1 VNNDYKTNAMDLIQ
15 WLAVNNINLMVCE
28 INEPILKDSGAGGF
42 TSYYTIINKESSDKW
57 SSYYQL
63 KSWEQV
69 YCYLQGYLQCSHES
83 IGFDKK

>member
-1 VNNDYKTNAMDLIQ
+1 MNNDYKTNAMELIQ

-28 INEPILKDSGAGGF
+28 IHEPIIADSGARIF
-42 TSYYTIINKESSDKW
+42 TSYYTIINNDSSDKW

>member
-1 VNNDYKTNAMDLIQ
+1 MNNDYRTKAMELIH
-15 WLAVNNINLMVCE
+15 WLGCNQINLMVCE
-28 INEPILKDSGAGGF
+28 INEPILTNSDLGIF

-83 IGFDKK
+83 IGFGKK

>member
-28 INEPILKDSGAGGF
+28 IHEPILKDSGAGGF
-42 TSYYTIINKESSDKW
+42 TSYYTIINNDSSDKW